1 MHYAKEITITLI
13 FCHSI
18 FLPFLGHCELPKDA
32 SKTTTTTIPEPEDP
46 SPKNLRDQISGQA
59 IKSGIVRIWQ
69 SWRSSDKTDGPSFTL
84 KRGVSI
90 QPIEVRGGR
99 DTLIEGKHWGR
110 GINDNLVSVL
120 FHIKKYTI
128 LILTW

>member
-1 MHYAKEITITLI
+1 MDALCKRDYNY
-13 FCHSI
+13 FNFFYSI

-99 DTLIEGKHWGR
+99 DTLIEGKHWGA
-110 GINDNLVSVL
+110 GG
-120 FHIKKYTI
+120 
-128 LILTW
+128 

>member
-1 MHYAKEITITLI
+1 MIILYYTI
-13 FCHSI
+13 F
-18 FLPFLGHCELPKDA
+18 PFLGHCELPKDA

-99 DTLIEGKHWGR
+99 DTLIEGKPKHISHR
-110 GINDNLVSVL
+110 PKVENNVKFPLHMECLVL
-120 FHIKKYTI
+120 F
-128 LILTW
+128 

>member
-1 MHYAKEITITLI
+1 MGALCKRDY
-13 FCHSI
+13 FNFFYSI

-99 DTLIEGKHWGR
+99 DTLIEGKHWGW
-110 GINDNLVSVL
+110 GELSNM
-120 FHIKKYTI
+120 T
-128 LILTW
+128 

>member
-1 MHYAKEITITLI
+1 MQKRLCTLI
-13 FCHSI
+13 FFSFHFSPI
-18 FLPFLGHCELPKDA
+18 LGHCELPKDA
-32 SKTTTTTIPEPEDP
+32 SKTATTTTIPEPEDP

-99 DTLIEGKHWGR
+99 DTLIEGKHWGW
-110 GINDNLVSVL
+110 GELM
-120 FHIKKYTI
+120 TI
-128 LILTW
+128 